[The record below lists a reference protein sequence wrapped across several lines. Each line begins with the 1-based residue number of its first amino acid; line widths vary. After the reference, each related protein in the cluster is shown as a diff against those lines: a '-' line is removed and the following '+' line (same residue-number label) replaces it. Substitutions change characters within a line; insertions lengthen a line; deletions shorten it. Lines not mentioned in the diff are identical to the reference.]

1 MHVAK
6 ADESHNGTTTHQR
19 VASGSAVEGAW
30 TEIRGR
36 YTLSEVTGS
45 LKRLFF
51 YFEGPPPGVNLL
63 VDDVSVKPV
72 VE

>member
-1 MHVAK
+1 
-6 ADESHNGTTTHQR
+6 
-19 VASGSAVEGAW
+19 
-30 TEIRGR
+30 
-36 YTLSEVTGS
+36 LSEVTGS